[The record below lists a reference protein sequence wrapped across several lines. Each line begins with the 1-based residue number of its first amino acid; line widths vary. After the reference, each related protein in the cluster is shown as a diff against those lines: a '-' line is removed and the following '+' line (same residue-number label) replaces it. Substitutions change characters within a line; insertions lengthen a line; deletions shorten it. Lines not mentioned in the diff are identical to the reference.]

1 MITSWEYGTDFYG
14 RIRTPAKVFLSN
26 FIKVEDFKNSK
37 YKEII
42 EGSLENIEYKVRGY
56 QMQLQDINRT
66 IRKENK
72 KYKNKLDN
80 KDISQEQ
87 YVRKFKELIE
97 DKHKR
102 EIVWIEKIAEQ
113 QSEWNKIS
121 TKHANI
127 LK

>member
-1 MITSWEYGTDFYG
+1 
-14 RIRTPAKVFLSN
+14 
-26 FIKVEDFKNSK
+26 
-37 YKEII
+37 
-42 EGSLENIEYKVRGY
+42 
-56 QMQLQDINRT
+56 MQLQDINRT